1 MCGSCQKSFKLDK
14 HFEKHIADCEF
25 DIIGALNTRKWKS
38 AKKECGYC
46 LKSFKLNI
54 NLKWHFVEN
63 HPYEG
68 RPFDIIG
75 TLITEKSL
83 TGENLSRQIFSY
95 LDISSL
101 FRVQMVSKTW
111 RYHLVPGMFYKHQ

>member
-111 RYHLVPGMFYKHQ
+111 RYHLVPGMFYKQQ

>member
-1 MCGSCQKSFKLDK
+1 MCGSCRKSFKLDK
-14 HFEKHIADCEF
+14 NFEKHIADCEF
-25 DIIGALNTRKWKS
+25 DLIGALKTEKWLKSS
-38 AKKECGYC
+38 AKKVCGSC
-46 LKSFKLNI
+46 QKSFTFNI
-54 NLKWHFVEN
+54 NFEKHIAECD
-63 HPYEG
+63 
-68 RPFDIIG
+68 PFDIIG

-111 RYHLVPGMFYKHQ
+111 RYHLVPGMFYKQQ